1 MPLSNNKWKIS
12 GACWGLQF
20 LWSKSK
26 YRLFIPS
33 RPPLPCQLRY
43 ISLCGLAWSIFNGDP
58 DFNVEKNILGDD
70 DLVGNN
76 QSEIVLS
83 VDAECDLQLVDCSQL
98 GDQLL
103 HLLPRWRQVQT
114 GDKVV
119 SKLPPNCPKVVS
131 KLSQSCPLI
140 ALKLSKFIY
149 CLAGAKFR
157 QVTKL

>member
-1 MPLSNNKWKIS
+1 MSTKFLKLAEIYDHSDQNQNIDCLS
-12 GACWGLQF
+12 L
-20 LWSKSK
+20 LD
-26 YRLFIPS
+26 
-33 RPPLPCQLRY
+33 LPCQLRY

-58 DFNVEKNILGDD
+58 DFNVEKNILGYD

-83 VDAECDLQLVDCSQL
+83 ADAERDLKLVDRSQL

-119 SKLPPNCPKVVS
+119 PRLSSSLKLFPKLPRNYKGS
-131 KLSQSCPLI
+131 SN
-140 ALKLSKFIY
+140 AF
-149 CLAGAKFR
+149 LAPISDK
-157 QVTKL
+157 